1 MRWVFK
7 LTNKCFGVPQRLPC
21 CVKVSILSMLVNFY
35 IPYLLP
41 CQWIPFFAPTYLLTL
56 RSESVPVTSTPK
68 CGKETR
74 DFTIRWRD
82 ASEDV
87 ASQMNFFAIT
97 PTHVLC
103 QRLANPPGVEFLR
116 TIFKFRKR
124 IKVCRRLFTSSLK
137 SKIRQ
142 FHFVVLQKRPRNLQK
157 SEMHLQSCCF
167 AYWTCC
173 CLTFSLQSRSG
184 IVKSLLSDTWRA
196 TLEIGAA

>member
-1 MRWVFK
+1 
-7 LTNKCFGVPQRLPC
+7 
-21 CVKVSILSMLVNFY
+21 MLLLIYLRYGPNQ
-35 IPYLLP
+35 YLLP
-41 CQWIPFFAPTYLLTL
+41 LHQSVAKKLGTL
-56 RSESVPVTSTPK
+56 RSDDAKPAKTSLHKWICVLSV
-68 CGKETR
+68 
-74 DFTIRWRD
+74 
-82 ASEDV
+82 
-87 ASQMNFFAIT
+87 FFAIT

-157 SEMHLQSCCF
+157 SEMHVQSCCF